1 MSNILKFT
9 AMKKILAI
17 LVACAFIVSCQWWHE
32 TFSSPEDCVKW
43 YAEQVEEAVN
53 DGDQE
58 RVTLCLYSFQ
68 KRSYVSPPLLMM
80 CLVCSVMSDLKGSRS
95 NLFPPRRNSL
105 VVWYSRLMEK
115 VL

>member
-1 MSNILKFT
+1 MSNILNFT
-9 AMKKILAI
+9 VIKKILAI

-58 RVTLCLYSFQ
+58 RVIELSADFLE
-68 KRSYVSPPLLMM
+68 
-80 CLVCSVMSDLKGSRS
+80 
-95 NLFPPRRNSL
+95 
-105 VVWYSRLMEK
+105 WYSGLDEEDRAK
-115 VL
+115 VDNMDLGF